1 MIRVARPPAK
11 RQMIH
16 AGKKAPPTSKMG
28 SHPPKGRI
36 DAVINER
43 HVHDRDRDVVFW
55 IRRTLKSI
63 DFRGMTVHIRHDHHE
78 RRALQGIIAL
88 SMGFMVGVIGGC
100 SGDQLFP
107 ELEPDAFVS
116 TQASEAWTPSEGVQY
131 ESHRVRPLGVEEA
144 QNGIPEGTS
153 SLMSLVAL
161 ALETNPQTRSS
172 WENARV
178 RAAEYGSVR
187 SLWYPTLSVSANLGL
202 SRAIYPAGVQ
212 GSEAD
217 VMVADF
223 TGVFPSA
230 QISYT
235 LLDFGRRSSADA
247 EARQILWIA
256 NLQFNR
262 RIQTTVFE
270 VQKNYFALDTALG
283 LYDASLAE
291 LELALTIVDAVEDR
305 LAVGLATAPELLFA
319 RQELAQAEY
328 DVQSR
333 ISVIDDARSAL
344 LVAIGLPSTT
354 PLEIDSLAD
363 MPLPGDLDFEVETAI
378 NAALGDRPDLAAA
391 VAGVRA
397 AEAAVEFAKSDFY
410 PTVEFNGGVGWEQFL
425 LKAQINEGP
434 FEGQNYGGM
443 NYNVGLTGSWIL
455 FEGFELRNNLRQARA
470 ARRKAQADLEALRI
484 KAIGEVW
491 DSYSDYLAAQRQY
504 EFGVALVVSSQES
517 YDAMLASYDVGLV
530 TITELVAAEKGL
542 AASLAELVEIRGML
556 LTSSAE
562 VSYTIGSG
570 EGRSPEARVERR

>member
-1 MIRVARPPAK
+1 
-11 RQMIH
+11 
-16 AGKKAPPTSKMG
+16 
-28 SHPPKGRI
+28 
-36 DAVINER
+36 
-43 HVHDRDRDVVFW
+43 
-55 IRRTLKSI
+55 
-63 DFRGMTVHIRHDHHE
+63 MTVHIRPDHRE
-78 RRALQGIIAL
+78 RRLLRMTFRASCLCSL
-88 SMGFMVGVIGGC
+88 GVLVGC
-100 SGDQLFP
+100 STGQLFP
-107 ELEPDAFVS
+107 ELDPDAFVS
-116 TQASEAWTPSEGVQY
+116 PQASEAWTPAEGVEY
-131 ESHRVRPLGVEEA
+131 EAHRVRPLGVEEA
-144 QNGIPEGTS
+144 SNGIPEGAS

-161 ALETNPQTRSS
+161 ALETNPQTRAS

-178 RAAEYGSVR
+178 EAARYGSVR
-187 SLWYPTLSVSANLGL
+187 SLWYPTVSIAANLGL

-223 TGVFPSA
+223 TGIYPSA
-230 QISYT
+230 QINYT
-235 LLDFGRRSSADA
+235 LLDFGRRRSADA
-247 EARQILWIA
+247 EAREILWIA

-262 RIQTTVFE
+262 QIQTTVFD

-291 LELALTIVDAVEDR
+291 LELALTVVDAVEDR
-305 LAVGLATAPELLFA
+305 LSVGLATAPELLFA

-333 ISVIDDARSAL
+333 ISAIDDARSAL

-354 PLEIDSLAD
+354 PLEIESLAE
-363 MPLPGDLDFEVETAI
+363 MPLPGNLDFEVQSAI
-378 NAALGDRPDLAAA
+378 NTALQDRPDLAAA

-410 PTVEFNGGVGWEQFL
+410 PTVDFNGAVGWEQFKL
-425 LKAQINEGP
+425 EARINEGP

-443 NYNVGLTGSWIL
+443 NYNVGLTGNWIL

-504 EFGVALVVSSQES
+504 EFGVALVESSREA
-517 YDAMLASYDVGLV
+517 YDAMLASYDVGLA
-530 TITELVAAEKGL
+530 TITELVASEKGL
-542 AASLAELVEIRGML
+542 AASLAQLVETRGAL

-562 VSYTIGSG
+562 VGYAIGSG
-570 EGRSPEARVERR
+570 EGVSPESRVDRR